1 MTKILSFDS
10 PLASM
15 EIIRITWALVQKTT
29 SRHLFS
35 VPMVYFHMN
44 SVSLIFIHLFGPLKL
59 NIEYPSQVSLCT
71 RKVRQLDYT
80 SYNQRVF
87 IFFIS
92 AHHFCKNWTL
102 PETAGW
108 MNKSLEK
115 SNPALDVCSIW
126 RKKFSTKKNPTNLKR
141 LKCVWICLLTLK

>member
-1 MTKILSFDS
+1 MELFFGRGSWWISVGQIFTIKTDNFKHLWTRHKQWCHISPYSMTRKLSFDS
-10 PLASM
+10 QLASM
-15 EIIRITWALVQKTT
+15 EMRIGSLWALLQNAT

-35 VPMVYFHMN
+35 VPLVYFHMS

-92 AHHFCKNWTL
+92 AHHFCKNW
-102 PETAGW
+102 
-108 MNKSLEK
+108 
-115 SNPALDVCSIW
+115 VCQ
-126 RKKFSTKKNPTNLKR
+126 KQ
-141 LKCVWICLLTLK
+141 

>member
-1 MTKILSFDS
+1 MNWAGQWCHISPYSMTKIMSFDS
-10 PLASM
+10 LLASTEM
-15 EIIRITWALVQKTT
+15 IRITWALVQKTT

-35 VPMVYFHMN
+35 IPMVYFHMN

-102 PETAGW
+102 PVTAGW

-115 SNPALDVCSIW
+115 NSAALGIHSIW
-126 RKKFSTKKNPTNLKR
+126 GKKKFFTT
-141 LKCVWICLLTLK
+141 